1 MRASSYI
8 RRATSPGYIVCLYIR
23 EGELPNNERR
33 DREVDSKKMHS
44 APEPRLVVMPLAR

>member
-1 MRASSYI
+1 MRASIAI

-33 DREVDSKKMHS
+33 DRGVDPKKRTALPNRDS
-44 APEPRLVVMPLAR
+44 S